1 MNRTKLAVLFVAVL
15 CSVSAPAHAGP
26 ATPGALEAG
35 FPHVFR
41 LFQLGDPANPA
52 CVYYNEAAAG
62 RGAAVDAANCRSDT
76 PHWFVRNSLPD
87 SVLFQLED
95 FPGRCLIGDTSTL
108 PGVVLVGSCDDPR
121 AGWVGGGHIDP
132 PRWALAPRSAPN
144 MYLRDNGIALVL
156 QNTDTPLETPGYYWN
171 PQ

>member
-1 MNRTKLAVLFVAVL
+1 MNRTRLAVLFAAL
-15 CSVSAPAHAGP
+15 LGTVSAPAHAEP

-41 LFQLGDPANPA
+41 LFQLSDPAHPA
-52 CVYYNEAAAG
+52 CVYYNEVAAG
-62 RGAAVDAANCRSDT
+62 RGEAVDASNCRSDA
-76 PHWFVRNSLPD
+76 PHWFRRNSLPD
-87 SVLFQLED
+87 SVLFQLDD
-95 FPGRCLIGDTSTL
+95 FPGKCLIGDTSTS

-121 AGWVGGGHIDP
+121 AGWVGGGTINP
-132 PRWALAPRSAPN
+132 PRWALAPSSAPN

-156 QNTDTPLETPGYYWN
+156 QHTDNPLQTPGYYWN